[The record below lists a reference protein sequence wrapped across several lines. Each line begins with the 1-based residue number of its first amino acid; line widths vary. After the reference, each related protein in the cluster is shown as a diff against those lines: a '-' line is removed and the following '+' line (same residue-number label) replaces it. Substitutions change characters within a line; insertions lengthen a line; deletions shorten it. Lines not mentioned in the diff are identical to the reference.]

1 MFYYKIKKVNKD
13 FEFLEQNTRNTKG
26 SRKKRIIL
34 DLKSLKK
41 HKLKLGFFKYEK
53 YNCSESCSEK
63 MAYEIAKILNKP
75 CAEIEFAKD
84 ENGTIG
90 IISYLFVDI
99 NNKRHAKTHIDAKD
113 FFNQNEFQRKE
124 FCTIKN
130 IKIFLDK
137 FNPTLFESFLGI
149 MVFDALVG
157 ETDRHEE
164 NWGLLKIDNK
174 YQISP
179 LYDSGCNLLR
189 EFKDPDNANKYYDGT
204 KDFDKYIERSKTLI
218 YKENGQRYRH
228 MELIQELYANYP
240 NVISREIQNLEK
252 LTDRKVKRILKKIPK
267 KFLEKK
273 HKEYI
278 YKYII
283 KRRNILLNML
293 GKESEKH
300 E

>member
-13 FEFLEQNTRNTKG
+13 FKFLEQNTRNTKG

-34 DLKSLKK
+34 DLKSLKT
-41 HKLKLGFFKYEK
+41 HKIKLGFFKYEK

-63 MAYEIAKILNKP
+63 IAYEIAKVLRKP
-75 CAEIEFAKD
+75 CAEIDFAKD
-84 ENGTIG
+84 ENGIVG
-90 IISYLFVDI
+90 IISYLFIDI
-99 NNKRHAKTHIDAKD
+99 NNKKQVRTHIDAKD

-130 IKIFLDK
+130 IKNFLDK
-137 FNPTLFESFLGI
+137 FNTKLFESFLGI
-149 MVFDALVG
+149 MVFDALIG

-164 NWGLLKIDNK
+164 NWGLLKTGNK

-179 LYDSGCNLLR
+179 LYDNGCNLLR
-189 EFKDPDNANKYYDGT
+189 EFKNPENAKKYYDGT

-218 YKENGQRYRH
+218 YKENGQKYRH
-228 MELIQELYANYP
+228 MELIEELYTNYP
-240 NVISREIQNLEK
+240 NIISKEIQNLEN
-252 LTDRKVKRILKKIPK
+252 LTNRKVEIILNKIPR
-267 KFLEKK
+267 KFLEKE

-283 KRRNILLNML
+283 KRRDILLSML